1 MAGLT
6 DEQVQHVALLARLG
20 LSDAERARLRDQL
33 ATILEHIDQLR
44 ELDLAAIPPTA
55 QVIPL
60 EPVLRDDEVRPS
72 LTVEQVLANAPR
84 SENGFI
90 KVRAVL
96 E

>member
-20 LSDAERARLRDQL
+20 LGDAERERLRDQL

-60 EPVLRDDEVRPS
+60 EPVLRDDEVTPS

>member
-6 DEQVQHVALLARLG
+6 DKQVQHVALLARLG
-20 LSDAERARLRDQL
+20 LSDAERARMRDQL
-33 ATILEHIDQLR
+33 STILAHIDQLR
-44 ELDLAAIPPTA
+44 ELELGAIPPTA

-60 EPVLRDDEVRPS
+60 EPVLRDDAVTES
-72 LTVEQVLANAPR
+72 LTVEQALANAPR